1 MDERLEMGINTHI
14 STSIRPVNDL
24 HPLRNSIDK
33 WRGRKMT
40 ENTWKKVSNTHL
52 RNVENQFVQSGYS
65 LIEDFLGL
73 TPQGHNTIKRIVDD
87 IEMRKDYYFEN

>member
-14 STSIRPVNDL
+14 STTIRPVNNL

-33 WRGRKMT
+33 WRGRQMS

-52 RNVENQFVQSGYS
+52 RNVENQFVMSGTSIMEDYLQS
-65 LIEDFLGL
+65 
-73 TPQGHNTIKRIVDD
+73 TPQGQNTIKRIVDD
-87 IEMRKDYYFEN
+87 MEMRKEYYFE

>member
-14 STSIRPVNDL
+14 STSITKVNNL

-73 TPQGHNTIKRIVDD
+73 TPQGHNTVKRIVDD
-87 IEMRKDYYFEN
+87 IEMRKEYYFEN